1 MAAVTEVILVLV
13 LAAVLA
19 GIPVLAAME
28 ILVAPD
34 LLVAVA
40 VEVAARMATDIAAG
54 TCRTLVLAVVALIF
68 LDKAL
73 MVLREQLVA
82 AAVVAAVAPVAAL
95 AVLGH

>member
-19 GIPVLAAME
+19 VIRVLVVME

-34 LLVAVA
+34 LLVAAVA
-40 VEVAARMATDIAAG
+40 VVVARMATGIAVD
-54 TCRTLVLAVVALIF
+54 TCRTQVLAVVELIF

-73 MVLREQLVA
+73 MVLRGRLALAV
-82 AAVVAAVAPVAAL
+82 AAVVEAPVAAL